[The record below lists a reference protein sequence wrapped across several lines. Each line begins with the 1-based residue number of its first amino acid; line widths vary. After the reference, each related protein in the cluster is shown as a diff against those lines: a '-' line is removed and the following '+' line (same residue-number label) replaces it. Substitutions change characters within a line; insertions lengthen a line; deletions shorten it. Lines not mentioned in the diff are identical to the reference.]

1 MKKSKSPKKEPIK
14 DLPLNNGITV
24 GTIKDTAL
32 KADIKVKDR
41 TVLIDIS
48 GFYNEFDAMVWARI
62 QSEMWLR
69 ELYNNKDD
77 KEPKNL
83 TLH

>member
-1 MKKSKSPKKEPIK
+1 MKKSKSPKKQPIK
-14 DLPLNNGITV
+14 DLSPNDGITV
-24 GTIKDTAL
+24 GTVKDTAL
-32 KADIKVKDR
+32 KADIKVKDK